1 MAASGPAQS
10 IGSSRRF
17 PTLTKYEV
25 VEELGHGGMATV
37 YRAHDPRL
45 GRDVAI
51 KVIHPH
57 LRDSAEVAHRFF
69 VEAKAVAMLRH
80 PNIVEVFDVSAP
92 EEPEQYLVV
101 ELLRGCTLR
110 KLLQRHGA
118 LPPEVAAAIGIELLG
133 ALAHAHGAGVIHRDI
148 KPENVMVE
156 HVKGVGGHGA
166 ERVKIK
172 LTDFGIA
179 KLLDAQGVTST
190 GQVLGS
196 PAHMAPEQI
205 EGGDVDARADVFGLG
220 VLLYECMTGHL
231 PFEGTNPAQVLRRVL
246 DGVYSSA
253 ERERATVGKAW
264 STRLDGALAHDPEQ
278 RFVDANAMRTAFCEE
293 LDRLGIESGKK
304 EIESWLDD
312 PEGYEIEH
320 DKRLIER
327 LVDRAAKARAAGD
340 TLAAASDYNRALAY
354 APLDKELLR
363 IVSSMHRA
371 EARAKL
377 VRKMAP
383 ILLGTVF
390 LGTAAF
396 FVTSAIKGSTGN
408 ARPVL
413 VTTPSA
419 VLPTIAPP
427 LVPSFKPVVKV
438 APFVAPVPAPAP
450 LKSAVPPK
458 PIERT
463 ITINSVRPQFGVSIA
478 VDGDP
483 AASAAPGMKLTI
495 DGLPHTLKFTCA
507 NDACEP
513 EQRVFAAGDEP
524 EAVDVAMKIK
534 PGLLTIDGDP
544 KGTYRITED
553 PTISPRPGVPARV
566 PMKGSRMVVHIVELT
581 SGRTESAT
589 LLAGKETHVGFAQE
603 AP

>member
-1 MAASGPAQS
+1 
-10 IGSSRRF
+10 
-17 PTLTKYEV
+17 
-25 VEELGHGGMATV
+25 
-37 YRAHDPRL
+37 
-45 GRDVAI
+45 
-51 KVIHPH
+51 
-57 LRDSAEVAHRFF
+57 
-69 VEAKAVAMLRH
+69 
-80 PNIVEVFDVSAP
+80 VSAP

-156 HVKGVGGHGA
+156 HVVGTGGHGA

-264 STRLDGALAHDPEQ
+264 STRLDGALAHGPEQ
-278 RFVDANAMRTAFCEE
+278 RFIDANAMRTAFCEE

-312 PEGYEIEH
+312 PEAYEVAH
-320 DKRLIER
+320 DKHLIER
-327 LVDRAAKARAAGD
+327 LVDLAAKARAAGD
-340 TLAAASDYNRALAY
+340 TLSAASDYNRALAY

-383 ILLGTVF
+383 ILFGTIL

-396 FVTSAIKGSTGN
+396 FVTRAIKSASGP
-408 ARPVL
+408 RPDMF

-419 VLPTIAPP
+419 VLPH
-427 LVPSFKPVVKV
+427 LVPSIVPSSRPVVS
-438 APFVAPVPAPAP
+438 APTFVAPVPAPAP
-450 LKSAVPPK
+450 IRSAIVPPK

-513 EQRVFAAGDEP
+513 EQRAFAAGDQP
-524 EAVDVAMKIK
+524 EEVDVAMKIK
-534 PGLLTIDGDP
+534 PALLTIDGDP
-544 KGTYRITED
+544 KGTYRVTED
-553 PTISPRPGVPARV
+553 PTISPRAGVPARV
-566 PMKGSRMVVHIVELT
+566 PMKGSRMVVHVVELT